1 MNWSTS
7 PLSRLLR
14 RRLYS
19 MPKGFYFLIGAQFAS
34 GLADNA
40 LLILGIYFLKEQGY
54 PGWWAPLLKFS
65 LTLAYVLL
73 ASVVGPLA
81 DAFPKSRLMAG
92 MNALKMVGVLLL
104 CVGVQPMCAFAVIG
118 LAASVYA
125 PAKYGLAT
133 ESVPARWLVR
143 ANAWIEVSM
152 VLSVI
157 FGIALGGALTGLSE
171 VSASV
176 ELLIHTQTLPA
187 MAVVI
192 GVYLVAAVLNV
203 GLMPMGRSA
212 NLVPFTWQAI
222 RVSSFWQ
229 SNQKLWRDP
238 LGGVSL
244 YVTTL
249 YWGVGA
255 VMQFAVLVWAQSSLG
270 MSLKLGAYL
279 QALVALGVIA
289 GAYMA
294 GRSFKLHSAR
304 QALPW
309 GLLLA
314 VLLPVMVM
322 ITDLWIAIPLLLCVG
337 VAGGMLL
344 VPMNALLQ
352 HRGLQVLSSGRSI
365 AVQGFNENLC
375 VLLMLAAYSAL
386 LAFGMPL
393 SFIMLLLA
401 VVLFAGIAPLCLLLW
416 RKLR

>member
-1 MNWSTS
+1 
-7 PLSRLLR
+7 
-14 RRLYS
+14 

-176 ELLIHTQTLPA
+176 DLLIHTQTLPA
-187 MAVVI
+187 MAVVV

-222 RVSSFWQ
+222 RLSSFWH

-279 QALVALGVIA
+279 QALVALGVIV

-375 VLLMLAAYSAL
+375 VLLMLAAYSTL

>member
-1 MNWSTS
+1 
-7 PLSRLLR
+7 
-14 RRLYS
+14 

-40 LLILGIYFLKEQGY
+40 LLILGIYFLNEQGH

-73 ASVVGPLA
+73 ACVVGPLA
-81 DAFPKSRLMAG
+81 DAFSKSRLMAC

-104 CVGVQPMCAFAVIG
+104 LAGVHPLFAFAVIG

-133 ESVPARWLVR
+133 EAVPARWLVR

-171 VSASV
+171 VSAPRV
-176 ELLIHTQTLPA
+176 FAVATQTGPA

-192 GVYLVAAVLNV
+192 GVYLTAAVLNV
-203 GLMPMGRSA
+203 GLSPMDKREA
-212 NLVPFTWQAI
+212 IAPLTWHAVRI
-222 RVSSFWQ
+222 GTFWK

-255 VMQFAVLVWAQSSLG
+255 VMQFAVLLWAQGSLG
-270 MSLKLGAYL
+270 VTLKVGAYL
-279 QALVALGVIA
+279 QALVAVGVIL

-309 GLLLA
+309 GLWLA
-314 VLLPVMVM
+314 VLLPLMVT
-322 ITDLWIAIPLLLCVG
+322 ISNLWLAIALLLCVG

-352 HRGLQVLSSGRSI
+352 HRGIQVLSSGRSI

-375 VLLMLAAYSAL
+375 VLLMLAGYSAL
-386 LAFGMPL
+386 LAFGMSL
-393 SFIMLLLA
+393 TYIMLLLA
-401 VVLFAGIAPLCLLLW
+401 VMLVAGIAPLCLLLW
-416 RKLR
+416 RQFR

>member
-1 MNWSTS
+1 
-7 PLSRLLR
+7 
-14 RRLYS
+14 

-40 LLILGIYFLKEQGY
+40 LLILGIYFLNEQGY

-81 DAFPKSRLMAG
+81 DAFSKSRLMAC

-104 CVGVQPMCAFAVIG
+104 LAGVHPLFAFALIG

-133 ESVPARWLVR
+133 EAVPARLLVR

-171 VSASV
+171 VSATRVFVVS
-176 ELLIHTQTLPA
+176 TQTWPA

-192 GVYLVAAVLNV
+192 GVYLTAAMLNV
-203 GLMPMGRSA
+203 GLIPMDKCGPIEP
-212 NLVPFTWQAI
+212 LTWHAVRI
-222 RVSSFWQ
+222 GTFWK

-255 VMQFAVLVWAQSSLG
+255 VMQFAVLLWAQDSLG
-270 MSLKLGAYL
+270 MTLKFGAYL
-279 QALVALGVIA
+279 QALVAVGVIL

-309 GLLLA
+309 GLWLA
-314 VLLPVMVM
+314 VLLPLMVT
-322 ITDLWIAIPLLLCVG
+322 ISNLWLAIALLLCVG

-352 HRGLQVLSSGRSI
+352 HRGMQVLSSGRSI
-365 AVQGFNENLC
+365 AVQGFNENLS

-386 LAFGMPL
+386 LAFGMSL
-393 SFIMLLLA
+393 TYIMLLLA
-401 VVLFAGIAPLCLLLW
+401 VMLVAGIAPLCLLLW
-416 RKLR
+416 RQFR

>member
-1 MNWSTS
+1 
-7 PLSRLLR
+7 
-14 RRLYS
+14 

-34 GLADNA
+34 GVADNA

-81 DAFPKSRLMAG
+81 DAFSKSRLMAG
-92 MNALKMVGVLLL
+92 MNALKIVGVLLL
-104 CVGVQPMCAFAVIG
+104 CVGVQPLCAFAVIG

-171 VSASV
+171 ASSSV
-176 ELLIHTQTLPA
+176 DFFIQTQTLPA
-187 MAVVI
+187 MAVVV

-203 GLMPMGRSA
+203 GLMPMGWRT

-222 RVSSFWQ
+222 RLPTFWQ

-255 VMQFAVLVWAQSSLG
+255 VMQFSVLVWAQSSLG
-270 MSLKLGAYL
+270 ISLKLGAYL

-322 ITDLWIAIPLLLCVG
+322 ITNLWIAIPLLLCVG

-352 HRGLQVLSSGRSI
+352 HRGMQVLSSGRSI

>member
-1 MNWSTS
+1 
-7 PLSRLLR
+7 
-14 RRLYS
+14 

-40 LLILGIYFLKEQGY
+40 LLILGIYFLNEQGY

-81 DAFPKSRLMAG
+81 DAFSKSRLMAC

-104 CVGVQPMCAFAVIG
+104 LAGVHPLFAFALIG

-133 ESVPARWLVR
+133 EAVPARWLVR

-171 VSASV
+171 VSATKV
-176 ELLIHTQTLPA
+176 FAVATQTGPA

-192 GVYLVAAVLNV
+192 GVYLTAAVLNV
-203 GLMPMGRSA
+203 GLSPMDKRGA
-212 NLVPFTWQAI
+212 IAPLTWHAVRI
-222 RVSSFWQ
+222 GTFWK

-255 VMQFAVLVWAQSSLG
+255 VMQFAVLLWAQGSLG
-270 MSLKLGAYL
+270 VTLKVGAYL
-279 QALVALGVIA
+279 QALVAVGVIL

-309 GLLLA
+309 GLWLA
-314 VLLPVMVM
+314 VLLPLMVT
-322 ITDLWIAIPLLLCVG
+322 ISNLWLAIALLLCVG

-352 HRGLQVLSSGRSI
+352 HRGMQVLSSGRSI

-386 LAFGMPL
+386 LAFGMSL
-393 SFIMLLLA
+393 TYIMLLLA
-401 VVLFAGIAPLCLLLW
+401 VLLVAGIAPLCLLLW
-416 RKLR
+416 RQFR

>member
-1 MNWSTS
+1 
-7 PLSRLLR
+7 
-14 RRLYS
+14 

-40 LLILGIYFLKEQGY
+40 LLILGIYFLNEQGH

-73 ASVVGPLA
+73 AFVVGPLA
-81 DAFPKSRLMAG
+81 DAFSKSRLMAC

-104 CVGVQPMCAFAVIG
+104 LAGVHPLFAFAVIG

-133 ESVPARWLVR
+133 EAVPARWLVR

-171 VSASV
+171 VSAPRV
-176 ELLIHTQTLPA
+176 FAVATQTGPA

-192 GVYLVAAVLNV
+192 GVYLTAAMLNV
-203 GLMPMGRSA
+203 GLSPMDKREA
-212 NLVPFTWQAI
+212 IAPLTWHAVRI
-222 RVSSFWQ
+222 GTFWK

-255 VMQFAVLVWAQSSLG
+255 VMQFAVLLWAQDSLG
-270 MSLKLGAYL
+270 MTLKFGAYL
-279 QALVALGVIA
+279 QALVAVGVIL

-309 GLLLA
+309 GLWLA
-314 VLLPVMVM
+314 LLLPLMVT
-322 ITDLWIAIPLLLCVG
+322 ISNLWLAIALLLCVG

-352 HRGLQVLSSGRSI
+352 HRGMQVLSSGRSI
-365 AVQGFNENLC
+365 AVQGFNENLS

-386 LAFGMPL
+386 LALGMSL
-393 SFIMLLLA
+393 TYIMLLLA
-401 VVLFAGIAPLCLLLW
+401 VMLVAGIAPLCLLLW
-416 RKLR
+416 RQFR

>member
-1 MNWSTS
+1 
-7 PLSRLLR
+7 
-14 RRLYS
+14 

-171 VSASV
+171 VSTSV

-187 MAVVI
+187 MAVVV

-203 GLMPMGRSA
+203 GLIPMGRRA

-294 GRSFKLHSAR
+294 GRSFKLYSAR

>member
-1 MNWSTS
+1 
-7 PLSRLLR
+7 
-14 RRLYS
+14 

-81 DAFPKSRLMAG
+81 DAFSKSRLMAG
-92 MNALKMVGVLLL
+92 MNALKIVGVLML
-104 CVGVQPMCAFAVIG
+104 CVGAQPLCAFAVIG

-157 FGIALGGALTGLSE
+157 FGIALGGTLTGLSE
-171 VSASV
+171 ASASV
-176 ELLIHTQTLPA
+176 DLLIRTQTLPA
-187 MAVVI
+187 MAVVV

-203 GLMPMGRSA
+203 GLMPMGQRS
-212 NLVPFTWQAI
+212 NLAPFTWHAL
-222 RVSSFWQ
+222 RVSTFWK

-249 YWGVGA
+249 YWGVGT
-255 VMQFAVLVWAQSSLG
+255 VMQFSVLVWAQSSLG

-322 ITDLWIAIPLLLCVG
+322 VTDLWIAVPLLLCVG

-352 HRGLQVLSSGRSI
+352 HRGMLVLSAGRSI

-375 VLLMLAAYSAL
+375 VLLMLASYSAL

-393 SFIMLLLA
+393 SVIMLLMA

>member
-1 MNWSTS
+1 
-7 PLSRLLR
+7 
-14 RRLYS
+14 

-40 LLILGIYFLKEQGY
+40 LLILGIYFLNEQGY

-81 DAFPKSRLMAG
+81 DAFSKSRLMAC
-92 MNALKMVGVLLL
+92 MTALKVAGVLLL
-104 CVGVQPMCAFAVIG
+104 LAGVHPLLAFALIG
-118 LAASVYA
+118 FAASVYA

-133 ESVPARWLVR
+133 EVVPARLLVR

-157 FGIALGGALTGLSE
+157 FGIALGGALTGFSE
-171 VSASV
+171 MSAPMAFGIS
-176 ELLIHTQTLPA
+176 TQTWPA

-192 GVYLVAAVLNV
+192 GVYLSAALLNI
-203 GLMPMGRSA
+203 GLSPMDKHGA
-212 NLVPFTWQAI
+212 IEPLTWHAVRI
-222 RVSSFWQ
+222 DTFWQ

-255 VMQFAVLVWAQSSLG
+255 VMQFAVLLWAQGSLG
-270 MSLKLGAYL
+270 LTLKFGAYL
-279 QALVALGVIA
+279 QALVAVGVIL
-289 GAYMA
+289 GAYLA

-309 GLLLA
+309 GLWLA
-314 VLLPVMVM
+314 LLLPLMV
-322 ITDLWIAIPLLLCVG
+322 IISNLWLAIALLLCVG

-352 HRGLQVLSSGRSI
+352 HRGMQVLSSGRSI

-375 VLLMLAAYSAL
+375 VLLMLAGYSAL
-386 LAFGMPL
+386 LAFGMSL
-393 SFIMLLLA
+393 TYIMLLLA
-401 VVLFAGIAPLCLLLW
+401 VMLVAGIAPLCLLLW
-416 RKLR
+416 RQFR